1 MTRQNRL
8 LLGVAAALAALAAY
22 WFLLLAPKR
31 EEGAALAEKVAQ
43 TQASVA
49 QAESTLASY
58 REAEGSYKTLYA
70 TVARLGK
77 AVPADDDT
85 RSLVVQLESTA
96 AASGVDFHSIE
107 VGTAGT
113 STTDDATIADP
124 SAAKL
129 PPGAAAV
136 GTAGFSAMSYDIEF
150 KGSFLELSDL
160 FSRLERFVQVHNDQI
175 DVTGRLLRIEGLS
188 MSGAEGDYRD
198 LTATVHASTYLEPAG
213 EGLTAGATAQAP
225 AGTTSSTPAT
235 SADAGTTPPVT
246 TATTT
251 GALR

>member
-1 MTRQNRL
+1 VTRQNRL
-8 LLGVAAALAALAAY
+8 LLGVGAALAALAAY

-31 EEGAALAEKVAQ
+31 EESAALADKVAQ

-77 AVPADDDT
+77 AVPADDDV
-85 RSLVVQLESTA
+85 RSLVVQLEA
-96 AASGVDFHSIE
+96 AAARSGVDFHSIE
-107 VGTAGT
+107 VGTAAT
-113 STTDDATIADP
+113 SDDTTTADP
-124 SAAKL
+124 SVKL

-136 GTAGFSAMSYDIEF
+136 GSAGFSAMSFDLQF
-150 KGSFLELSDL
+150 NGSYPKLTDL
-160 FSRLERFVQVHNDQI
+160 FSRLERFVRVNNDHI
-175 DVTGRLLRIEGLS
+175 DVTGRLLRIEGLNI
-188 MSGAEGDYRD
+188 AGDDAGYRH
-198 LTATVHASTYLEPAG
+198 LTATVHASTYLVPAT

-225 AGTTSSTPAT
+225 AATTPSTSAT
-235 SADAGTTPPVT
+235 SASAGTTPAVT